1 MFNLVFRWI
10 ERLFAPVFEL
20 LGDLPPSALNRLFA
34 PF

>member
-1 MFNLVFRWI
+1 MNAFERLF

-20 LGDLPPSALNRLFA
+20 LGDLPPRALSRVFM